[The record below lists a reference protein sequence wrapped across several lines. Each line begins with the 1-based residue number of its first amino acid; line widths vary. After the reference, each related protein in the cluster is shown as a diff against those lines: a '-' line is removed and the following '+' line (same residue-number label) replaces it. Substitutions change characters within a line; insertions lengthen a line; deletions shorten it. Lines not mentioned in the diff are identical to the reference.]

1 MFKLHWVVPILAA
14 APFAAAHAVAPAPAA
29 LMPPAQ
35 LGLCA
40 ACHGKFGHA
49 QIPGAP
55 NLAGQPY
62 QYLLQA
68 LHEYRDGQRSV
79 QVMRTAVGAL
89 SPKEMQALAHWFAA
103 QSPCKPA
110 QAAHP

>member
-1 MFKLHWVVPILAA
+1 MRKSSCLFLLLATVPALGAA
-14 APFAAAHAVAPAPAA
+14 AVAPVH
-29 LMPPAQ
+29 PAQ

-40 ACHGKFGHA
+40 ACHGEDGHA
-49 QIPGAP
+49 RIPGAP

-68 LHEYRDGQRSV
+68 LQEYRDGGRKAP
-79 QVMRTAVGAL
+79 VMRAAAGPLT
-89 SPKEMQALAHWFAA
+89 SKDMQALAQWYTA

-110 QAAHP
+110 QAESP

>member
-1 MFKLHWVVPILAA
+1 MHHMRSILLLLAA
-14 APFAAAHAVAPAPAA
+14 APFALAQAAAEAQA
-29 LMPPAQ
+29 PPAR

-40 ACHGKFGHA
+40 ACHGEDGHA
-49 QIPGAP
+49 RIPSAP

-68 LHEYRDGQRSV
+68 LHEYRNGERNV
-79 QVMRTAVGAL
+79 PVMRAAAGPLTE
-89 SPKEMQALAHWFAA
+89 KDMQALAHWFSA

-110 QAAHP
+110 QAG

>member
-1 MFKLHWVVPILAA
+1 MRKSPWTFLLPAFAPLALAQA
-14 APFAAAHAVAPAPAA
+14 AP
-29 LMPPAQ
+29 LPPQPPQ

-40 ACHGKFGHA
+40 ACHGEDGHA
-49 QIPGAP
+49 RIPGAP

-68 LHEYRDGQRSV
+68 LHGYRNGERKV
-79 QVMRTAVGAL
+79 PVMRAAAGPLTD
-89 SPKEMQALAHWFAA
+89 KDMQALARWFAA

-110 QAAHP
+110 QAENP

>member
-1 MFKLHWVVPILAA
+1 MRKSFAMLMLLAA
-14 APFAAAHAVAPAPAA
+14 APWAVAQAGTPPT
-29 LMPPAQ
+29 PPAQ

-40 ACHGKFGHA
+40 ACHGEDGHA
-49 QIPGAP
+49 RIPGAP

-68 LHEYRDGQRSV
+68 LQEYRNGERKV
-79 QVMRTAVGAL
+79 PVMRAAAGPLA
-89 SPKEMQALAHWFAA
+89 PKDMQALAQWYAA

-110 QAAHP
+110 QADSP